1 MRITRRALASVVASG
16 IATLSGRHAFSAVGG
31 RKEVR
36 FFYAGKAAAS
46 TRTILE
52 SLQARYPTALHS
64 LAREELVA
72 RAGPAILVAV
82 GPAALQALV
91 SAELLEGTSSQ
102 IVALFVSRPTFH
114 RLVDGRSPRGRT
126 TGIYAETSPGSQFQ
140 LIEAIFNRRVS
151 VAALLSDS
159 TAYLETEL
167 QRTAA
172 RHDVDLTTEV
182 IAKGADVVRTLASM
196 RRSTVLLAVPDPQ
209 IYAAETLRGV
219 LESTYRRGQAMVGF
233 GPELVQAGALA
244 TTYAALDD
252 VAAQLDA
259 LLAIIQADRLPSVD
273 YPHYWRVSFNEQVAR
288 SLNIVIPDGARDLA
302 RKKGDR

>member
-16 IATLSGRHAFSAVGG
+16 VATFTGGHVFSAVGG

-46 TRTILE
+46 TRAILE
-52 SLQARYPTALHS
+52 SLQARYPTEHHS
-64 LAREELVA
+64 FTLEELIA

-82 GPAALQALV
+82 GPAALQVLV
-91 SAELLEGTSSQ
+91 SAEVLVGSSSQ
-102 IVALFVSRPTFH
+102 IVALFVSRTTFH
-114 RLVDGRSPRGRT
+114 RLVDGRSPKGRI
-126 TGIYAETSPGSQFQ
+126 TGIYAETSPVSQFQ
-140 LIEAIFNRRVS
+140 LIEALFSRRVS

-159 TAYLETEL
+159 TAYLEPEL
-167 QRTAA
+167 QRAA
-172 RHDVDLTTEV
+172 LRHDVELATEV
-182 IAKGADVVRTLASM
+182 IAKDADVVRTLASM

-209 IYAAETLRGV
+209 IYAAQTLRGI

-233 GPELVQAGALA
+233 VPELVQAGALA

-252 VAAQLDA
+252 VAAQLDSH
-259 LLAIIQADRLPSVD
+259 LAVLQTDRLPSAD
-273 YPHYWRVSFNEQVAR
+273 YPLYWRVSFNEQVAR